1 MKIYEINPSNRYI
14 KKQEFIWR
22 DLRLDSVDSDIYAL
36 VLNLGHYC
44 GTYTDLMRITGIKS
58 LASIQKRINRM
69 VEDEV
74 LAKRQVPISGT
85 MIRAVLAA
93 CYSEMGKREDWEIEQ
108 DLDIGQEELTR
119 YYMERRC
126 INLMRQQEGRK
137 KLS

>member
-1 MKIYEINPSNRYI
+1 MNYEINPSNRYI

-69 VEDEV
+69 VENEV

-85 MIRAVLAA
+85 MIRAVLTA
-93 CYSEMGKREDWEIEQ
+93 CYNETGRREDWEIEQ

-119 YYMERRC
+119 YYMERRY

-137 KLS
+137 KL

>member
-1 MKIYEINPSNRYI
+1 MNYEINPSNRYI

-22 DLRLDSVDSDIYAL
+22 DLKLDSVDSDIYAL

-69 VEDEV
+69 VENEV

-85 MIRAVLAA
+85 MIRAVLTA
-93 CYSEMGKREDWEIEQ
+93 CYSEIGKREGWEIEQ

-119 YYMERRC
+119 YYMERRY

-137 KLS
+137 KL

>member
-22 DLRLDSVDSDIYAL
+22 DLKLDSVDSDIYAL

-93 CYSEMGKREDWEIEQ
+93 CYSETGKREDWEIEQ

-119 YYMERRC
+119 YYMERRY
-126 INLMRQQEGRK
+126 INLMRQQEGRR
-137 KLS
+137 KL

>member
-1 MKIYEINPSNRYI
+1 MNYEINPSNRYI

-22 DLRLDSVDSDIYAL
+22 DLKLDSVDSDIYAL

-85 MIRAVLAA
+85 MIRAVLARW
-93 CYSEMGKREDWEIEQ
+93 YSEIGKREDWEIEQ

-119 YYMERRC
+119 YYMERRY

>member
-1 MKIYEINPSNRYI
+1 MNYEINPSNRYI

-22 DLRLDSVDSDIYAL
+22 DLKLDSVDSDIYAL

-44 GTYTDLMRITGIKS
+44 GTYTDLMKITGIKS

-69 VEDEV
+69 VDDEV

-85 MIRAVLAA
+85 MIRAVLTA
-93 CYSEMGKREDWEIEQ
+93 CYSERGKREDWEIEQ

-119 YYMERRC
+119 YYMERRY
-126 INLMRQQEGRK
+126 INLIRQQEGRK
-137 KLS
+137 KL

>member
-1 MKIYEINPSNRYI
+1 MNYEINPSNRYI

-22 DLRLDSVDSDIYAL
+22 DLRLDSIDSDIYAL

-93 CYSEMGKREDWEIEQ
+93 CYSEIGKREDWEIEQ

-119 YYMERRC
+119 YYMERRY